1 MEDRLLRHPKKS
13 FSTMLICLGR
23 INIKL
28 PKDIRQML
36 FDYIVIKNPSFRYM
50 RSTVEAFFQIS
61 LLYKRQI
68 EIPRLTLTCVDIYA
82 LKGASW
88 RIALV
93 LNLDNPQISKF
104 IERTENALFEKAKL
118 WYPSSPFHHSLADNS
133 CDGWSLKYEY
143 SVTNCAYHPEG
154 PLDSVTLLR
163 HGWCGHHDICL
174 ATFHGVLKRGEAV
187 DFPIVLTID
196 GLTVNNDGAKM
207 LFRLEEKTDII

>member
-13 FSTMLICLGR
+13 FVTMLICLRR

-36 FDYIVIKNPSFRYM
+36 FDYIVIKNPLFREM
-50 RSTVEAFFQIS
+50 RSAVEAFFQPL

-68 EIPRLTLTCVDIYA
+68 VIPRLTLTCVDIHA
-82 LKGASW
+82 FKGASW
-88 RIALV
+88 RIILV
-93 LNLDNPQISKF
+93 LNLNNPQIVKF
-104 IERTENALFEKAKL
+104 IERTENALFGKANL
-118 WYPSSPFHHSLADNS
+118 WYPSSPFQHSLTES
-133 CDGWSLKYEY
+133 PSGWSLKYEY
-143 SVTNCAYHPEG
+143 PVTNCAYHPEG
-154 PLDSVTLLR
+154 PLDSVMLLR

-196 GLTVNNDGAKM
+196 GLAVNNDGTKM
-207 LFRLEEKTDII
+207 LFRLEEKTDDI